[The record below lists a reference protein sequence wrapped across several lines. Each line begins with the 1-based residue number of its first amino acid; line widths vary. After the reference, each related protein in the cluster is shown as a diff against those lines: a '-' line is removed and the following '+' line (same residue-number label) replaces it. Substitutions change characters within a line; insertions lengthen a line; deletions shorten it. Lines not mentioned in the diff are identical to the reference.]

1 MHFQGDL
8 AADGLLSCYKDRPS
22 CLADDLPAEVNF
34 SKSDFSSLIERV
46 EEASKRILFSGG
58 PAGEEHQG
66 GEKLR
71 PVLDQPRRPARQC
84 LDGGGGDPALNA
96 WTLPRQAYQ
105 FLCLVTVG
113 GGTFLRSSVRN
124 YSSLGRQWALPYVS

>member
-1 MHFQGDL
+1 MHFQGNL

-22 CLADDLPAEVNF
+22 CLADDLPAEVIII
-34 SKSDFSSLIERV
+34 KSDFLSLIKRV
-46 EEASKRILFSGG
+46 EGASKRILLSGG

-84 LDGGGGDPALNA
+84 LDGGGGDPALNV

-105 FLCLVTVG
+105 FPLLGHGWRSHFSEVLSKVAPPTVT
-113 GGTFLRSSVRN
+113 
-124 YSSLGRQWALPYVS
+124 